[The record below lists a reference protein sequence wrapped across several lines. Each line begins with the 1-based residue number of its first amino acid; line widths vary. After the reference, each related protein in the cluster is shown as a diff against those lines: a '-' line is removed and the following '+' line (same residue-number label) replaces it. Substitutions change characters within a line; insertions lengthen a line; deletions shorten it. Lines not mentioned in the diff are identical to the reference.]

1 VGLSASERGLTLT
14 VLGCSGTYAAPGN
27 ACSGYLVQG
36 AGATVWIDAGPGT
49 LANLQRH
56 VGLGSVDA
64 LVLTHSHPDHWLEV
78 PVLRN
83 ALRFG
88 VGLEGFRVLSTADVR
103 GRAEAL
109 IDDPLSP
116 PFDWSVIDE
125 ASAPSIGGLAL
136 RFSRTDHPVE
146 TLAVRVDGGG
156 RSLAYTADTG
166 PAWSLS
172 SLGPGIHLAL
182 CEATLEVDEEG
193 QAQHLSGRQAGT
205 MAAAAG
211 AERLLI
217 THVMPTGDAAVHQR
231 DARATF
237 GGAVEIAT
245 IHETYEV

>member
-1 VGLSASERGLTLT
+1 MGLRLT
-14 VLGCSGTYAAPGN
+14 VLGCSGTYGGVGN

-36 AGATVWIDAGPGT
+36 AGASVWIDAGPGT

-56 VGLGSVDA
+56 VDIASVDA

-88 VGLEGFRVLSTADVR
+88 VGVEGFRVLSTRDVR
-103 GRAEAL
+103 AKAEAL

-116 PFDWSVIDE
+116 PFVWSTVD
-125 ASAPSIGGLAL
+125 ASSTTSIGELSL

-156 RSLAYTADTG
+156 RSLVYTADTG
-166 PAWSLS
+166 PGWSMA
-172 SLGPGIHLAL
+172 SLGDGIDLAL
-182 CEATLEVDEEG
+182 CEATLRVDEEG
-193 QAQHLSGRQAGT
+193 QAQHLSGRQAGA

-211 AERLLI
+211 AARLMI
-217 THVMPTGDAAVHQR
+217 THVMPTGDAAAHQR
-231 DARATF
+231 DAAAAF
-237 GGAVEIAT
+237 GGPVEIAT
-245 IHETYEV
+245 INERYEL